1 MVGEGKRRLADDL
14 ARFMTFAGDDQNI
27 PRHQHPNRLADRPSA
42 VTDLEMSCF
51 DGRYI
56 AGRVDDEYLR
66 WVEETTKS

>member
-1 MVGEGKRRLADDL
+1 MAHGRS
-14 ARFMTFAGDDQNI
+14 I
-27 PRHQHPNRLADRPSA
+27 PEANDVLGADRLVFQEVEDMKAAILAGQSE